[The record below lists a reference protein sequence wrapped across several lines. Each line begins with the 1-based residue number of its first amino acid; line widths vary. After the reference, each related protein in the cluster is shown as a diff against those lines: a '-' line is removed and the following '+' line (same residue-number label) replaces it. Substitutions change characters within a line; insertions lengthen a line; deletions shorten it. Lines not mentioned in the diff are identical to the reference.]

1 MPRLLRYTRGMRTQ
15 SNPSRVLLA
24 AFTLLASALFV
35 QPAAAQDT
43 TPLPALAG
51 TWVFNEKQSDS
62 TDDKVEAALRKMG
75 QRARRGWFERR
86 DDVYRGGPADQELY
100 DRISYDKLL
109 EIELGD
115 DEYLFTYAGEYERPV
130 YLDNRSRA
138 VSLTQLESV
147 EDFSMG
153 HWENGKLLIEARPRD
168 GGFAEET
175 YSLINDDTQLQVELY
190 IKPRSFD
197 EVIEIVRVFDRQPPA
212 AP

>member
-1 MPRLLRYTRGMRTQ
+1 MRTLP
-15 SNPSRVLLA
+15 NPYRVLLA
-24 AFTLLASALFV
+24 AFMLLIAGALNV
-35 QPAAAQDT
+35 HNARAQDT
-43 TPLPALAG
+43 ALLPELVG
-51 TWVFNEKQSDS
+51 TWVFNEKESDS

-100 DRISYDKLL
+100 DRISYDKRLDITL
-109 EIELGD
+109 DGD
-115 DEYLFTYAGEYERPV
+115 AYLFTYAGEYERPI

-138 VSLTQLESV
+138 VSLTQLDSV

-153 HWENGKLLIEARPRD
+153 HFENGKLLVEARPRD

-175 YSLINDDTQLQVELY
+175 YTLLNNGAQLRVDLY

-197 EVIEIVRVFDRQPPA
+197 EVIEIRRVFDRQDA
-212 AP
+212 APAG

>member
-1 MPRLLRYTRGMRTQ
+1 MRTQ
-15 SNPSRVLLA
+15 SNPYRVLLA
-24 AFTLLASALFV
+24 AFTLLMASTLFI
-35 QPAAAQDT
+35 QPAAAQDS

-51 TWVFNEKQSDS
+51 TWVFNAKQSDS
-62 TDDKVEAALRKMG
+62 TDDKVEEALRKMG

-109 EIELGD
+109 EIEPGS
-115 DEYLFTYAGEYERPV
+115 DEYLFTYAGEYQRPI

-138 VSLTQLESV
+138 VSLTQLDSV

-153 HWENGKLLIEARPRD
+153 HVENGKLLVEARPRD

-175 YSLINDDTQLQVELY
+175 YTLLNNGTQ
-190 IKPRSFD
+190 
-197 EVIEIVRVFDRQPPA
+197 
-212 AP
+212 

>member
-1 MPRLLRYTRGMRTQ
+1 MRTPL
-15 SNPSRVLLA
+15 NPYRVLLA
-24 AFTLLASALFV
+24 AFMLLIASMTLV
-35 QPAAAQDT
+35 QNSAAQDT
-43 TPLPALAG
+43 TPLPELAG

-100 DRISYDKLL
+100 DRISYDKQL
-109 EIELGD
+109 EIELDGD
-115 DEYLFTYAGEYERPV
+115 AYLFTYAGEYERPI

-138 VSLTQLESV
+138 VSLTQLDNV

-153 HWENGKLLIEARPRD
+153 HWENGKLLVEARPRD
-168 GGFAEET
+168 GGFAEES
-175 YSLINDDTQLQVELY
+175 YSLITNGTQLQVELY

-197 EVIEIVRVFDRQPPA
+197 EVIEIVRVFDRQA
-212 AP
+212 TVAP